1 MRAAVDS
8 GEMDERDMREKI
20 MVGNA
25 YGRKPGSH
33 GRQHRWGGAITI
45 ASLSLHTKVSA
56 AEY

>member
-33 GRQHRWGGAITI
+33 GSKAILP
-45 ASLSLHTKVSA
+45 SLA
-56 AEY
+56 